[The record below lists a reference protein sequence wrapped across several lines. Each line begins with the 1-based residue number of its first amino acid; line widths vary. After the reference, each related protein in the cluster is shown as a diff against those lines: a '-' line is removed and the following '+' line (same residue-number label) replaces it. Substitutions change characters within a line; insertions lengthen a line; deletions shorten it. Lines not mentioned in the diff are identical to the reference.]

1 MRVGGE
7 LRRGDALSPRLAVH
21 VCAAPGC
28 TTAANT
34 TARRYEEV
42 LSDAIRDEEHTSL
55 SLKRNICAEQARVC
69 KAKTIKQ
76 AQAEAAEAEAAA
88 SEGADGGGS
97 KEAPKE
103 EL

>member
-7 LRRGDALSPRLAVH
+7 LRRGEALSPRLAVH

-28 TTAANT
+28 TTAANA

-42 LSDAIRDEEHTSL
+42 LADAIRDEEHTSL
-55 SLKRNICAEQARVC
+55 ALKRNICAEQALVC